1 MKTTTVDIGSR
12 IVMRVYYEGK
22 AHDVAM
28 PMQRHP
34 TEPDQFGGFKMPR
47 DFNRVTRL
55 ALRVDGKEIGSV
67 DLAPDLWNLRRGD
80 EMWFV
85 NQMNEASE
93 TDK

>member
-1 MKTTTVDIGSR
+1 MKTTSVAIGSR

-47 DFNRVTRL
+47 DLDGVTRM
-55 ALRVDGKEIGSV
+55 ALRVDGKEVGGADV
-67 DLAPDLWNLRRGD
+67 DLWRLRRGD
-80 EMWFV
+80 EIWFR
-85 NQMNEASE
+85 NRLNEA
-93 TDK
+93 